1 MTDQTEQ
8 PGDVTERVSATTAP
22 DDGVEDDAEVVT
34 AEIVEVPARTAESL
48 GLILPEDPEEARSLL
63 LAELG
68 EARDA
73 AESYL
78 DDLQR
83 VVADFDNY
91 RKRIQREQKETVARA
106 SERVVVNLL
115 AVLDSFDVA
124 FTHDPQTPAEEKL
137 IAGMRST
144 YQLLLDVLSKEG
156 LEPIVAEGVPFD
168 PEVHEAVQAPQEG
181 DGTLIVSQEL
191 RRGYTLAGRVVR
203 PAMVAVDHA

>member
-1 MTDQTEQ
+1 M
-8 PGDVTERVSATTAP
+8 
-22 DDGVEDDAEVVT
+22 
-34 AEIVEVPARTAESL
+34 
-48 GLILPEDPEEARSLL
+48 L